1 MSIQNVTLEDIVTDI
16 NLIDAYKQV
25 RKNKGSAGVDGM
37 DIVQAHDYIM
47 ENLENIRKDIL
58 EGRYK
63 PQPVRRVFIPK
74 DNGKMRQLGI
84 PTIVDRVIQ
93 QAIKQALWY
102 TFEKK
107 FSDSSYGYRPFR
119 SAHDAIKKATEHI
132 NNGRTY
138 IVEMDLEKFFDT
150 VNHDRLRQLLSSQI
164 CDTRIIS
171 LISKFLNAGAMDD
184 RVYEDT
190 YVGVPQGGPLSPL
203 LANIYLDTLDKEL
216 EKRGHTFVRYA
227 DDLNIFCKSRASAK
241 QTLEHLIPFIEG
253 KLKLKVN
260 REKTKVSKP
269 SRIKFLGY
277 TFGITKKED
286 GYKPRLHSKSKI
298 KIKEKI
304 REVTQRNTLI
314 EKEQWIEKANQIV
327 RGWTYYFY
335 LAEMKSFLLELDQWF
350 RRRIRMVF
358 LKRWKRAKTK
368 IKNLIKLGLDV
379 DSAKCIG
386 YSRKGY
392 WRLARTHEI
401 SKAMSNARLERN
413 GFLFFLPVYTRKI
426 EQETE
431 NVVNV

>member
-1 MSIQNVTLEDIVTDI
+1 M
-16 NLIDAYKQV
+16 
-25 RKNKGSAGVDGM
+25 
-37 DIVQAHDYIM
+37 
-47 ENLENIRKDIL
+47 
-58 EGRYK
+58 
-63 PQPVRRVFIPK
+63 
-74 DNGKMRQLGI
+74 
-84 PTIVDRVIQ
+84 
-93 QAIKQALWY
+93 
-102 TFEKK
+102 
-107 FSDSSYGYRPFR
+107 
-119 SAHDAIKKATEHI
+119 
-132 NNGRTY
+132 
-138 IVEMDLEKFFDT
+138 
-150 VNHDRLRQLLSSQI
+150 
-164 CDTRIIS
+164 
-171 LISKFLNAGAMDD
+171 
-184 RVYEDT
+184 
-190 YVGVPQGGPLSPL
+190 
-203 LANIYLDTLDKEL
+203 
-216 EKRGHTFVRYA
+216 
-227 DDLNIFCKSRASAK
+227 
-241 QTLEHLIPFIEG
+241 EHLIPFIEG

-286 GYKPRLHSKSKI
+286 GYKPRLHSKSKT

-304 REVTQRNTLI
+304 REITQRNTLM

-401 SKAMSNARLERN
+401 CKAMSNARLERN